1 MPWACAC
8 NIYLRPC
15 FFVSMCGAHMRTI
28 PGVTPLS
35 ASCFAWL
42 SNLLADSPN
51 MSGWD
56 CVQRPSQIKKHVYGA
71 HRHPH
76 RVEQASVSGWSTEVA
91 ALAPMCLTSPRVTRD
106 SGRGY

>member
-56 CVQRPSQIKKHVYGA
+56 CVQRPSQIKNTSVA
-71 HRHPH
+71 HTGIRTGLFK
-76 RVEQASVSGWSTEVA
+76 RV
-91 ALAPMCLTSPRVTRD
+91 
-106 SGRGY
+106 